1 MGPLIRM
8 HTEIEAQIARISALT
23 PMAGSAGGWPKAAPA
38 LRRSLFALE
47 ALLTLHLSAE
57 EEALAGLT
65 VDQRKI

>member
-8 HTEIEAQIARISALT
+8 HTEIEAQIARISALI
-23 PMAGSAGGWPKAAPA
+23 PMASRADGWSKATPA

-65 VDQRKI
+65 VDHRQI

>member
-1 MGPLIRM
+1 LNGQP
-8 HTEIEAQIARISALT
+8 EIEAQIARISALT
-23 PMAGSAGGWPKAAPA
+23 PMARSADGWSKAAPA

-65 VDQRKI
+65 VNQRLTDL